1 MGCKGEL
8 GKKNGGKPGRHTPAT
23 SPMMGGAGGA
33 RAAWAPCCCRRGW
46 GQIRLIGFYSVPAP
60 RDGLGGWGP
69 HCVVRRGGARQ
80 AQTSDGVRCTWRG
93 GATLGGGK
101 KLAAVY
107 VSKFSLTFLARVLC
121 KVFFSPRDITYIAAV
136 YDPRVIRLWLEILF
150 GRNGNLGAQLF
161 RDSGLD
167 FDHRRRDVGGSP
179 ARAAAFADVGAG
191 ST

>member
-69 HCVVRRGGARQ
+69 HYVVRRGGARQ
-80 AQTSDGVRCTWRG
+80 AQTSDGVRCIWRG
-93 GATLGGGK
+93 GATLGK
-101 KLAAVY
+101 K
-107 VSKFSLTFLARVLC
+107 KTCRRLC
-121 KVFFSPRDITYIAAV
+121 KQIFAHIFLPVSFVKLLFLRDITYIAAV